1 MRSDL
6 ISGPRPSR
14 PEQRP
19 PLAVESLPG
28 GGAAAAIAPLL
39 SHFFGGPPPVRVRF
53 WDGTSL
59 GPTEGDTLQVCSPD
73 AVRRMLWSPSELG
86 LARAF
91 VEGGLAFEGDIF
103 EMLALLHAASPPRV
117 RTGSRLPWP
126 AVRAAH
132 RLGALGP
139 PLPPPPEEAAPRGRL
154 HSTNRDAQAVRH
166 HYDVSN
172 DFYAMVLG
180 PDDDVLVCALHV
192 GCRHIGSGSG
202 VEARSH
208 LPQAWAARPRG
219 TANPRCRLWMG
230 QPGHPRGEALRCAG
244 CRRDPQS
251 GASALGARPGR
262 GSRVGPTGRDPAAGL
277 P

>member
-154 HSTNRDAQAVRH
+154 HSRTRDAQAVRH

-180 PDDDVLVCALHV
+180 PAMTYSCARFTSDADTLEAAQESKHDLI
-192 GCRHIGSGSG
+192 CRKLG
-202 VEARSH
+202 
-208 LPQAWAARPRG
+208 LPDRGG